1 MKGNYNSIAPFYDFL
16 SKAVFGTAIV
26 NAQQFLIQ
34 TIPPKSIVLI
44 VGGGT
49 GWILE
54 EICKV
59 HAEGL
64 QIVYVEPSEKMV
76 AISKKRN
83 AGGNKV
89 SFINEAI
96 QDAAPNNKFDVVIT
110 PFLFDNFLPPTAQWV
125 FEKIDRLLVP
135 EGSWLFA
142 DFQLVRKSAWWQ
154 FIMLKIMY
162 LFFRIVC
169 RIEANHLPDTDVLFD
184 QHEYKLIRS
193 QTFFKNFICS
203 FTYRKSKAIYAT

>member
-26 NAQQFLIQ
+26 NAQRFLIQ
-34 TIPPKSIVLI
+34 MIPPKSIVLI

-59 HAEGL
+59 HQEGL
-64 QIVYVEPSEKMV
+64 QIVYVEPSEKMI
-76 AISKKRN
+76 AISRKRN
-83 AGGNKV
+83 AAGNKV
-89 SFINEAI
+89 SFINDAIPEAALNGSF
-96 QDAAPNNKFDVVIT
+96 DAVIT
-110 PFLFDNFLPPTAQWV
+110 PFLFDNFSGQTAQRV
-125 FEKIDRLLVP
+125 FDKIDRLLAP
-135 EGSWLFA
+135 EGLWLFT
-142 DFQLVRKSAWWQ
+142 DFQLVRKSVLWQ
-154 FIMLKIMY
+154 LIMLKIMY

-169 RIEANHLPDTDVLFD
+169 RIEAHHLPDTDALFH
-184 QHEYKLIRS
+184 QHEYRLKSS

-203 FTYRKSKAIYAT
+203 SAYRKSTATHAS